1 MKIGNL
7 LVDIYIETL
16 LYRHY
21 RCCNSL
27 YIFSS
32 NGTRQQWEDTRPK
45 KRYVL

>member
-7 LVDIYIETL
+7 LVNIYIETL

-21 RCCNSL
+21 RCSSRL

-32 NGTRQQWEDTRPK
+32 KGTRQQWDVTRPK